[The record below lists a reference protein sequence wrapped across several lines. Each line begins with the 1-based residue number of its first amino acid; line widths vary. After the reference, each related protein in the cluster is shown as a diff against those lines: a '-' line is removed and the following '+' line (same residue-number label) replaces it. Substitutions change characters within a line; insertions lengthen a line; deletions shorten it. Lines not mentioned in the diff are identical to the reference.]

1 MQASALCLLI
11 PLAALAQQLTCS
23 KGKCV
28 QVFSGSAA
36 IGRQLRVNTQGP
48 VTLQA
53 GTSHQL
59 AYTAKV
65 TVRAWN
71 ETEARRILQ
80 GYSIRVSPE
89 GAWNVLA
96 VPAGPLVST
105 ALELKTAPLAS
116 ASIITL
122 DGGVEVA
129 GVDGNVDIT
138 SGAGAVSID
147 RIRGSGRLITRGG
160 AVNVGTIDGDLRANS
175 GSGSITARSIRGLAV
190 IQTLGGDIT
199 AHEVGGPLRAET
211 GAGTIKIDKAGAT
224 VDAVSGGGQ
233 IWVGSAK
240 GRVSA
245 RSMAGQVHVGS
256 AAGVICRSGAGGVN
270 LSAVNG
276 AMQVTT
282 TVGSIAATMLGGAAE
297 SYLAT
302 GNGDITIRIPSNV
315 GVTILAESDMADTL
329 RRITSEF
336 PQIQARRD
344 GRRVVAEGAVNGGGP
359 LLRVSAAAGT
369 IFIKRQ

>member
-11 PLAALAQQLTCS
+11 PLAALAQQKFTCS
-23 KGKCV
+23 NGKCV

-36 IGRQLRVNTQGP
+36 IGRQLRVTTQGP

-53 GTSHQL
+53 GTSHEL

-89 GAWNVLA
+89 GAWSVLA
-96 VPAGPLVST
+96 VPGGPLVST

-116 ASIITL
+116 ASIVTL

-147 RIRGSGRLITRGG
+147 RIRGSGRLVTRGG

-233 IWVGSAK
+233 LSIESEPPLVRNTRLPGTGASSETRSHSSIA
-240 GRVSA
+240 GRFA
-245 RSMAGQVHVGS
+245 RSPNVEY
-256 AAGVICRSGAGGVN
+256 
-270 LSAVNG
+270 
-276 AMQVTT
+276 
-282 TVGSIAATMLGGAAE
+282 AE
-297 SYLAT
+297 S
-302 GNGDITIRIPSNV
+302 
-315 GVTILAESDMADTL
+315 L
-329 RRITSEF
+329 RSC
-336 PQIQARRD
+336 
-344 GRRVVAEGAVNGGGP
+344 
-359 LLRVSAAAGT
+359 AAAASA
-369 IFIKRQ
+369 ISSRP